1 MIGRTGGTGPASGGH
16 RDIDSTGSACWGSG
30 DNLCSG
36 VTGNGRGITAELDRC
51 SAAQIGA
58 VNGNTGATCSS
69 AGVRGDT
76 GYGGT
81 GDISE
86 LISGAG
92 RAGPASGGYGDI
104 DGTGSACWGSGTEMQ
119 GFSRYALASAMR
131 LLLKG
136 LPDPTN
142 IFCGIVIPAVRCA
155 TGLAN
160 PLPILEVSCLLI
172 VPHSLQ
178 VLLVGSN
185 RGILIT
191 FRPASSALSES
202 NLKNLPQLAS
212 LIDLAR

>member
-1 MIGRTGGTGPASGGH
+1 LTLLS
-16 RDIDSTGSACWGSG
+16 
-30 DNLCSG
+30 
-36 VTGNGRGITAELDRC
+36 
-51 SAAQIGA
+51 
-58 VNGNTGATCSS
+58 
-69 AGVRGDT
+69 
-76 GYGGT
+76 
-81 GDISE
+81 
-86 LISGAG
+86 
-92 RAGPASGGYGDI
+92 
-104 DGTGSACWGSGTEMQ
+104 TEMK

-136 LPDPTN
+136 LPDPTD

-160 PLPILEVSCLLI
+160 PLPILELSCLLI

-212 LIDLAR
+212 LIDLARWWFLTIPLIFRSWLDYIYKIIVGDLYHHVPSFKKSTLVLTPVPCCIVVNPIIIPNISMG